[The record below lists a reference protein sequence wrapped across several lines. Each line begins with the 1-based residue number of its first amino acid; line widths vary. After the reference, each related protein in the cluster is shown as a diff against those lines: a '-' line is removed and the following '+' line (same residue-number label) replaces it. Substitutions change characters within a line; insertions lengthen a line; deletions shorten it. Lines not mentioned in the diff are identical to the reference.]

1 MAPRFR
7 GTVVTVRR
15 RLAAGTSVR
24 NKVRDGWVES
34 LSAKRCLRRVE
45 YNGKVSTPIG
55 KKKFVKQPKQQT
67 LWKYEGTS
75 LDSDKVKAEK
85 KKERQAL
92 GLVCKYVRG
101 LRVYAKD
108 TTTTKFV
115 DRDVNGSI
123 NIGIL
128 WLSDNIQGRRRPVV
142 FVRPKKKSTLAPV

>member
-1 MAPRFR
+1 MDKGKAP
-7 GTVVTVRR
+7 
-15 RLAAGTSVR
+15 
-24 NKVRDGWVES
+24 
-34 LSAKRCLRRVE
+34 
-45 YNGKVSTPIG
+45 TPIG

-128 WLSDNIQGRRRPVV
+128 WLSDNIEGRHRHVV
-142 FVRPKKKSTLAPV
+142 FVRPKKSTLAPV